1 MTEIITR
8 FNLGDSVW
16 YIADGYIA
24 NRKIDEIEVKVEYSD
39 RYFGNPSN
47 PRIAI
52 KYRIQGD
59 YVFEQRVYASKQE
72 LINSIK

>member
-24 NRKIDEIEVKVEYSD
+24 NRKIDEIEIKVDYSD
-39 RYFGNPSN
+39 KHFGNPSN
-47 PRIAI
+47 PRTLI
-52 KYRIQGD
+52 KYRILGD
-59 YVFEQRVYASKQE
+59 YVLEQKVYATKQE